1 MRLLIT
7 GVAGFVGRHFLR
19 AIATEGAPDA
29 HGADRAPLDAAPD
42 APDTPDTEELKS
54 GLKSYR
60 TLDVSDPAAVA
71 ACVREV
77 KPDQVLHLAAQAS
90 GAISLTNPAETYRV
104 NAMGAAHLLE
114 AVRLEAPKATVL
126 IVGSADVYGSG
137 AGTPIAEDAPLR
149 PRNPY
154 SVSKAAQ
161 DMLGE
166 LYAGTYGLRVIR
178 TRTFSHTGPGQR
190 PTFALAGFADQL
202 ARIDAGAAPP
212 EVKTGNLEPV
222 REYGDVRDVARAY
235 IALLEQGEA
244 GEAYNVCSGVG
255 YPMRE
260 LLDRLIKISGVRA
273 TVVSDPARLR
283 ARDTDYLVGD
293 PSKIRARTGWAPAI
307 SIERTLL
314 DLYRDAR
321 ERVRLNSGR

>member
-19 AIATEGAPDA
+19 AVATEGVPDA
-29 HGADRAPLDAAPD
+29 HGADRVSLDQAPD
-42 APDTPDTEELKS
+42 AAELET
-54 GLKSYR
+54 GLRSYR
-60 TLDVSDPAAVA
+60 PLDVTDPAAVA
-71 ACVREV
+71 ACIRDV

-90 GAISLTNPAETYRV
+90 GAISLERPAETYSV
-104 NAMGAAHLLE
+104 NAMGAIHLLE
-114 AVRLEAPKATVL
+114 AVRLEAPAATVV

-137 AGTPIAEDAPLR
+137 TGAPIAEDAPLR
-149 PRNPY
+149 PQNPY

-161 DMLGE
+161 DMLGD
-166 LYAGTYGLRVIR
+166 LYARTYGLRVIR

-202 ARIDAGAAPP
+202 AQIDAGLKPP
-212 EVKTGNLEPV
+212 EVKTGNLTPV

-235 IALLEQGEA
+235 IALLEQGEP

-260 LLDRLIKISGVRA
+260 LLDRLIQISGVRA

-283 ARDTDYLVGD
+283 ARDADHLVGD

-307 SIERTLL
+307 SIDRTLL

-321 ERVRLNSGR
+321 ERVRLASGR

>member
-7 GVAGFVGRHFLR
+7 GVAGFVGRHLLR
-19 AIATEGAPDA
+19 AVATEGVPDA
-29 HGADRAPLDAAPD
+29 HGADRDPLDQVPD
-42 APDTPDTEELKS
+42 AAELKS
-54 GLKSYR
+54 GLRSYR
-60 TLDVSDPAAVA
+60 PLDVGDAAAVA
-71 ACVREV
+71 ACVRDV

-90 GAISLTNPAETYRV
+90 GAISLAQPVETYFV
-104 NAMGAAHLLE
+104 NAMGTIHLLE
-114 AVRLEAPKATVL
+114 AVRLEAPAATVV
-126 IVGSADVYGSG
+126 IVGSADIYGSG
-137 AGTPIAEDAPLR
+137 VAAPIAEDAPLR
-149 PRNPY
+149 PQNPY

-166 LYAGTYGLRVIR
+166 LYADTYGLRVIR

-202 ARIDAGAAPP
+202 ARVDAGLDPP
-212 EVKTGNLEPV
+212 EVKTGNLDPV

-235 IALLEQGEA
+235 IALLEQGVA
-244 GEAYNVCSGVG
+244 GQAYNVCSGVG

-260 LLDRLIKISGVRA
+260 LLDRLIRISGVRV
-273 TVVSDPARLR
+273 TVVSDPSRRR

-293 PSKIRARTGWAPAI
+293 PSKIRARTGWSPAI

-321 ERVRLNSGR
+321 ERVRLETGR

>member
-7 GVAGFVGRHFLR
+7 GVAGFVGRHFVR
-19 AIATEGAPDA
+19 AVATEGTPDA
-29 HGADRAPLDAAPD
+29 HGADRAPIEDVPD
-42 APDTPDTEELKS
+42 SAELKS
-54 GLKSYR
+54 ELRSYR
-60 TLDVSDPAAVA
+60 PLDVLDAAAVA
-71 ACVREV
+71 ACIREV

-90 GAISLTNPAETYRV
+90 GAISLTQPAETYRV
-104 NAMGAAHLLE
+104 NAMGAINLLE
-114 AVRLEAPKATVL
+114 AVRLEAPKATVV

-137 AGTPIAEDAPLR
+137 GEAPITEDAPLR

-202 ARIDAGAAPP
+202 AQIDAGLMPP
-212 EVKTGNLEPV
+212 EVKTGNLDPV

-235 IALLEQGEA
+235 VALLEQGEA

-255 YPMRE
+255 YSMRD

-273 TVVSDPARLR
+273 NVVSDPARQR

-307 SIERTLL
+307 AIERTLL

-321 ERVRLNSGR
+321 ERVRVTSGR

>member
-7 GVAGFVGRHFLR
+7 GVAGFVGRHFVR
-19 AIATEGAPDA
+19 AVATEGAPDA
-29 HGADRAPLDAAPD
+29 HGADRAPLDEVPD
-42 APDTPDTEELKS
+42 SAELKS
-54 GLKSYR
+54 ELRSYR
-60 TLDVSDPAAVA
+60 PLDVGDPAAVA

-77 KPDQVLHLAAQAS
+77 KPDHVLHLAAQAS
-90 GAISLTNPAETYRV
+90 GAISLQDPAETYRI
-104 NAMGAAHLLE
+104 NAMGAIHLLE
-114 AVRLEAPKATVL
+114 AVRHEAPGAKVV

-137 AGTPIAEDAPLR
+137 GSAPITEEAPLR

-166 LYAGTYGLRVIR
+166 LYAATYGLRVIR

-190 PTFALAGFADQL
+190 STFALAGFADQL
-202 ARIDAGAAPP
+202 ARIDAGTLPP
-212 EVKTGNLEPV
+212 EVKTGNLDPV

-235 IALLEQGEA
+235 VALLEQGEA

-255 YPMRE
+255 YPMRD
-260 LLDRLIKISGVRA
+260 LLERLIKISGVRA
-273 TVVSDPARLR
+273 KVVSDPARQR

-293 PSKIRARTGWAPAI
+293 PTKIRARTGWAPAI
-307 SIERTLL
+307 AIERTLL

-321 ERVRLNSGR
+321 ERVRLESGR

>member
-19 AIATEGAPDA
+19 AIATEGVPDA
-29 HGADRAPLDAAPD
+29 HGADRVPLDDVPD
-42 APDTPDTEELKS
+42 HAELKS
-54 GLKSYR
+54 GLRSYR
-60 TLDVSDPAAVA
+60 ALDVADPTAVA
-71 ACVREV
+71 ACVRDV
-77 KPDQVLHLAAQAS
+77 KPDRVLHLAAQAS
-90 GAISLTNPAETYRV
+90 GALSLQDPAETYRV
-104 NAMGAAHLLE
+104 NAMGAIHLLE
-114 AVRLEAPKATVL
+114 AVRIEAPKATVV

-137 AGTPIAEDAPLR
+137 EATPIAEDAPLR

-235 IALLEQGEA
+235 IALLEQGEP

-283 ARDTDYLVGD
+283 ARDADYLVGD

-321 ERVRLNSGR
+321 ERVRLTSGR

>member
-1 MRLLIT
+1 VRLLIT

-19 AIATEGAPDA
+19 AVATEGVPDA
-29 HGADRAPLDAAPD
+29 HGADRVPLDQVPD
-42 APDTPDTEELKS
+42 AAELET
-54 GLKSYR
+54 GLRSYR
-60 TLDVSDPAAVA
+60 PLDVADPAAVA
-71 ACVREV
+71 ACVRDV

-90 GAISLTNPAETYRV
+90 GAISLERPAETYTI
-104 NAMGAAHLLE
+104 NAMGAIHLLE
-114 AVRLEAPKATVL
+114 AVRLEAPAATVV

-137 AGTPIAEDAPLR
+137 AGAPIAEDAPLR
-149 PRNPY
+149 PQNPY

-166 LYAGTYGLRVIR
+166 LYARTYGLRVIR

-202 ARIDAGAAPP
+202 AQIHAGLRPP
-212 EVKTGNLEPV
+212 EVKTGNLTPV

-235 IALLEQGEA
+235 IALLEQGEP

-260 LLDRLIKISGVRA
+260 LLDRLVQISGVRA

-283 ARDTDYLVGD
+283 ARDADHLVGD

-307 SIERTLL
+307 SIDRTLL

-321 ERVRLNSGR
+321 ERVRLASGR